1 MRIRAEY
8 KNSSGKVLKT
18 ETRKVEGF
26 PANYRNYVV
35 LQPGIKFDKFTY
47 EIKTSSF
54 KGTAY
59 AKYLVFDTD
68 TTAKLVARASKPDE
82 GTYPVGQERAGISFI
97 VRTANTYSAELYVGW
112 DDVFFD
118 NKGEIFYIGEFGGSI
133 SNQYISYKGRECV
146 FHDILF
152 KDYSFPSELKGNL
165 KVIRA
170 INKVSLEPL
179 AY

>member
-1 MRIRAEY
+1 M
-8 KNSSGKVLKT
+8 
-18 ETRKVEGF
+18 
-26 PANYRNYVV
+26 
-35 LQPGIKFDKFTY
+35 
-47 EIKTSSF
+47 
-54 KGTAY
+54 
-59 AKYLVFDTD
+59 
-68 TTAKLVARASKPDE
+68 
-82 GTYPVGQERAGISFI
+82 
-97 VRTANTYSAELYVGW
+97 RTANTYSAELYVGW